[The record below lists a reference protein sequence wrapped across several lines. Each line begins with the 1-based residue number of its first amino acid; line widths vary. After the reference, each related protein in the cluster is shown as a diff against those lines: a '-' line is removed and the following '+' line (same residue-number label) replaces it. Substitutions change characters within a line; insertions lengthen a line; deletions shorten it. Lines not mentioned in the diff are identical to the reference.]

1 MADATQGP
9 SLSDRVLEVFARI
22 TGVIAPWHK
31 WPFLIAIAS
40 LAGLRVIMRWSNL
53 YDTQMSPPK
62 PTSSGDVLNQRTADG
77 SFNGLDL
84 TWMGMA
90 GARFGRN
97 VPINKTFGEEKS
109 LLEPNPRLI
118 SNQLLA
124 RREFAAVPYLN
135 VLVSAWLQFMVHDWL
150 SHGVNDV
157 ASPPIEVPVEGG
169 DDWPRKPMTIL
180 KSTRAPTTS
189 ADEGRPAAYV
199 NTETHWW
206 DGSQIYGS
214 SLSKQLKIRS
224 DPATGELLANG
235 KIGLDA
241 RGHLPIQ
248 PLRDETGDAEDAKFP
263 DLELAGVNGNW
274 WLGISV
280 MHTLFAREHNAVVD
294 RLALEHPDKD
304 GEWLFQKARLVVT
317 ALIAKIH
324 TTEWT
329 PSLMNSPEGRFAMR
343 SNWWGLLGEHYWRGF
358 GRLGDDEAV
367 SGIPGSPTEQHAAPY
382 AMTEEFT
389 ACYRMH
395 PLMPDDFSLRRHTD
409 NHELM
414 KKTLLEV
421 AHGAPPKIYREMGFD
436 DVLYSLATANCGAL
450 ALHNYP
456 NSLRMIPEKPAEG
469 IFTDLAAV
477 DIVRDRERG
486 VPRYCEF
493 RRLLGMRAPGS
504 FEELTTNVQWRA
516 EVAAVYPTV
525 EDVDLLV
532 GTLCESQANPGTP
545 AGFGFSDTVF
555 RIFIL
560 MASRRLKSDRFYT
573 RDFNADVYT
582 PSGFAWVADNS
593 LRTVL
598 QRHCPALAPL
608 FADARNVFFPWALGT
623 Q

>member
-1 MADATQGP
+1 MGP
-9 SLSDRVLEVFARI
+9 TLTDRVLQSFAR
-22 TGVIAPWHK
+22 VVSAIAPWHK
-31 WPFLIAIAS
+31 WPFPIAVAT
-40 LAGLRVIMRWSNL
+40 LVGLRTTMRWSNL
-53 YDTQMSPPK
+53 FDTEMSPPK
-62 PTSSGDVLNQRTADG
+62 PVADGDVVNRRTADG

-84 TWMGMA
+84 PWMGMA

-97 VPINKTFGEEKS
+97 VPINSTFGEAQS

-118 SNQLLA
+118 SAQLLA
-124 RREFAAVPYLN
+124 RREFAPVPYLN

-150 SHGVNDV
+150 SHGVNDT
-157 ASPPIEVPVEGG
+157 ASPPIEVPLADG
-169 DDWPRKPMTIL
+169 DPWPGRRMTVL
-180 KSTRAPTTS
+180 KSTRAPATP
-189 ADEGRPAAYV
+189 ADEDRPAAYV

-214 SLSKQLKIRS
+214 SLKKQLKIRT
-224 DPATGELLANG
+224 DPASGALLANG

-241 RGHLPIQ
+241 RGHLPLQ

-263 DLELAGVNGNW
+263 NLELAGVNGNW
-274 WLGISV
+274 WLGLSV
-280 MHTLFAREHNAVVD
+280 MHTLFAREHNAVVE
-294 RLALEHPDKD
+294 RLALEHTDKD

-343 SNWWGLLGEHYWRGF
+343 SNWWGALGEHYWRGY

-409 NHELM
+409 NHEVARR
-414 KKTLLEV
+414 TLLEV
-421 AHGAPPKIYREMGFD
+421 AHAGARAVYDLVSFD
-436 DVLYSLATANCGAL
+436 DALYSLATSNCGAL

-456 NSLRMIPEKPAEG
+456 NSLRLIPEKPDVY
-469 IFTDLAAV
+469 TDLAAV
-477 DIVRDRERG
+477 DIIRDRERG

-493 RRLLGMRAPGS
+493 RRLIGMPAPKS
-504 FEELTTNVQWRA
+504 FEELTTNRQWRA
-516 EVAAVYPTV
+516 EVRAVYKSV

-532 GTLCESQANPGTP
+532 GTLCESQADPGTP

-560 MASRRLKSDRFYT
+560 MASRRLKSDRFFT
-573 RDFNADVYT
+573 RDFTPEVYT
-582 PSGFAWVADNS
+582 PVGFAWVADNS

-608 FADARNVFFPWALGT
+608 FADNRNVFFPWSTGAA
-623 Q
+623 